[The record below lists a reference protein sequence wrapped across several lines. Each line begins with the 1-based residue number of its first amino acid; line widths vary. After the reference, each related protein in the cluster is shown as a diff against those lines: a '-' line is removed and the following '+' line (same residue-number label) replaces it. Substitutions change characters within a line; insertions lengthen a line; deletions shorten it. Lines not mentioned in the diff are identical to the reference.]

1 MRKPKD
7 NYCDYPRMATVQELF
22 SRQAAE
28 TPDAVAVVCGDARL
42 TYRAL
47 NSQADRLARTLLA
60 AGVRLETKVAIAMER
75 SIEMVA
81 AMLAVLKTGGSY
93 LPLDPH
99 APLRRTLSILADA
112 GAHVVL
118 TDQSQAVNLKA
129 DGLRVILPEEAVAP
143 VPIPEDSELWPATG
157 PENVAYVMY
166 TSGSTGVPKGVE
178 VLHRGIVRLVKNT
191 NYVEPNAFEVVGQ
204 IANPAFDA
212 ITFEV
217 WGALLNG
224 GRLVILPS
232 EVVLSPQRFASAIR
246 KNEITCM
253 FLTASFFN
261 VMAASVPDAFGTMR
275 TLVVGGDAVDPGAAR
290 KILETAPPERL
301 VNGYGPTECTTFSV
315 CHRIEQVKQEDKSIP
330 IGYPIANSEAYIL
343 DEDLRIVANT
353 VPGDLYLGGDG
364 LARGYLNRPDL
375 TTERFIPHPFSN
387 EPGARLYKTGD
398 RARYLN
404 DNGLIDFLG
413 RKDHQV
419 KFRGFR
425 IELGE
430 IEVALRNYAGV
441 IDAVVVVRQSSAED
455 KQLVAYVSGFSEKL
469 FNESLLREHLRQTL
483 PGYMIPAHIVVLA
496 ALPLNRVG
504 KVDREALPAPSER
517 TANNITSTPMNVL
530 EKRIAEI
537 WRSILNLDQVGAEDN
552 FFDLGGSSLTLALVE
567 NRLRTLTNYPF
578 SITDLFRYPTIRALA
593 RFLDGKSDGNS
604 LLRDARRRADRQ
616 RTILQTR

>member
-1 MRKPKD
+1 MRNPAD

-28 TPDAVAVVCGDARL
+28 TPDAVAVVCGDASL

-47 NSQADRLARTLLA
+47 NSQANRLARTLLA

-75 SIEMVA
+75 SIQMVT
-81 AMLAVLKTGGSY
+81 AMLAVLKAGGSY
-93 LPLDPH
+93 LPLDPQ

-112 GAHVVL
+112 GAQVVL
-118 TDQSQAVNLKA
+118 ADQSQAVNLKA
-129 DGLRVILPEEAVAP
+129 DGLRVILPEEAVAVAP
-143 VPIPEDSELWPATG
+143 VPEDSKLLPATG

-166 TSGSTGVPKGVE
+166 TSGSTGIPKGVE

-246 KNEITCM
+246 DNEITCM

-290 KILETAPPERL
+290 KILETAPPKRL

-315 CHRIEQVKQEDKSIP
+315 CHRIDQVKQEDKSIP
-330 IGYPIANSEAYIL
+330 IGYPIANSQAYIL

-375 TTERFIPHPFSN
+375 TTERFIPHPFSDK
-387 EPGARLYKTGD
+387 PGARLYKTGD

-404 DNGLIDFLG
+404 DDGLIDFLG

-430 IEVALRNYAGV
+430 IEVALRNYPGIV
-441 IDAVVVVRQSSAED
+441 DAVVVVRQSSAED

-469 FNESLLREHLRQTL
+469 FRESLLRQHLRQTL
-483 PGYMIPAHIVVLA
+483 PDYMIPAHVVVLA
-496 ALPLNRVG
+496 SLPLNRVG

-517 TANNITSTPMNVL
+517 TAKNITSTPMNVL
-530 EKRIAEI
+530 EKRIAET

-578 SITDLFRYPTIRALA
+578 SITDLFRYPTIRTLA

-616 RTILQTR
+616 RTMLQTR